1 MPSSVKPGFHMVV
14 QVVQLLPKCCIY
26 RCFHINLQRLILIIL
41 KLTNYYIKMVN
52 RKRLLLLS
60 ALLFVIIATKRQRKR
75 AKHRFWVRKIFL
87 EREKLGFYQTL
98 LSEMRIT
105 DREYFFRSV
114 RTQIGS
120 FGLATLAVDI
130 VSYFTYASIRVGGAF
145 PTVVHG
151 PGIRGIMHSL

>member
-1 MPSSVKPGFHMVV
+1 
-14 QVVQLLPKCCIY
+14 
-26 RCFHINLQRLILIIL
+26 
-41 KLTNYYIKMVN
+41 MVN

-120 FGLATLAVDI
+120 CPPF
-130 VSYFTYASIRVGGAF
+130 
-145 PTVVHG
+145 
-151 PGIRGIMHSL
+151 

>member
-1 MPSSVKPGFHMVV
+1 
-14 QVVQLLPKCCIY
+14 
-26 RCFHINLQRLILIIL
+26 
-41 KLTNYYIKMVN
+41 MVN

-130 VSYFTYASIRVGGAF
+130 VSYFTYAPWEGHFQQWCMA
-145 PTVVHG
+145 
-151 PGIRGIMHSL
+151 LA

>member
-1 MPSSVKPGFHMVV
+1 
-14 QVVQLLPKCCIY
+14 
-26 RCFHINLQRLILIIL
+26 
-41 KLTNYYIKMVN
+41 MVN

-75 AKHRFWVRKIFL
+75 AKHRFWVRKIL

-145 PTVVHG
+145 PTVVHD

>member
-1 MPSSVKPGFHMVV
+1 MVV
-14 QVVQLLPKCCIY
+14 HVVQLLPECCIY
-26 RCFHINLQRLILIIL
+26 RCFQINLQRLILIIL

-60 ALLFVIIATKRQRKR
+60 ALLFVTIATKKQRKR

-87 EREKLGFYQTL
+87 EREKLEFYQTL

-130 VSYFTYASIRVGGAF
+130 VSYFTYAPWEGHFQQWCMA
-145 PTVVHG
+145 
-151 PGIRGIMHSL
+151 LA

>member
-1 MPSSVKPGFHMVV
+1 MGEKD
-14 QVVQLLPKCCIY
+14 LLGKREI
-26 RCFHINLQRLILIIL
+26 RILS
-41 KLTNYYIKMVN
+41 N
-52 RKRLLLLS
+52 
-60 ALLFVIIATKRQRKR
+60 
-75 AKHRFWVRKIFL
+75 FL
-87 EREKLGFYQTL
+87 
-98 LSEMRIT
+98 RIT

-151 PGIRGIMHSL
+151 PAGA